1 MQQNNLFTCLENHV
15 FIFLPLTF
23 IFFISFFL
31 IFSIFQFLFPIFF
44 CCFFIKLAQTH
55 LKTPVSADYPF

>member
-1 MQQNNLFTCLENHV
+1 MCLENHV
-15 FIFLPLTF
+15 F

-55 LKTPVSADYPF
+55 LKTPVSVYYLF

>member
-1 MQQNNLFTCLENHV
+1 MCLENHV
-15 FIFLPLTF
+15 FIFMPLTF

-31 IFSIFQFLFPIFF
+31 ILSIFQFLFPIFF

-55 LKTPVSADYPF
+55 LKAPVSADYPF

>member
-1 MQQNNLFTCLENHV
+1 M
-15 FIFLPLTF
+15 PLTF

-44 CCFFIKLAQTH
+44 CCFFIKLAQTY
-55 LKTPVSADYPF
+55 LKTPVSADYPFLNLRKRI

>member
-1 MQQNNLFTCLENHV
+1 MCLENHV
-15 FIFLPLTF
+15 FIFMPLTF

-31 IFSIFQFLFPIFF
+31 IFF
-44 CCFFIKLAQTH
+44 CCFFIKLAQMY